1 MLRTLIS
8 VEPETELFDAT
19 ESLKFNRI
27 DQLNHQA
34 AFSTVL
40 PQRNDVVDRI
50 AVDSL
55 GQFFGPAIGLESQS
69 ITRLASL
76 LAGQWVGRVS
86 LITRS
91 PTIAFTEFRNKTEF
105 SDLRIRRMTRKSM
118 DLWDENRNRSM
129 APSLLKGCAG
139 I

>member
-8 VEPETELFDAT
+8 VESQTELFDAT
-19 ESLKFNRI
+19 EPLKFNRI
-27 DQLNHQA
+27 DQLNHQP
-34 AFSTVL
+34 AFSVVL

-76 LAGQWVGRVS
+76 LAAERVAREAS
-86 LITRS
+86 YQNRKLLRLRNFGIK
-91 PTIAFTEFRNKTEF
+91 PNFRIYGSVE
-105 SDLRIRRMTRKSM
+105 
-118 DLWDENRNRSM
+118 
-129 APSLLKGCAG
+129 
-139 I
+139 